1 MKSILWF
8 LLFLIPASIEAIAG
22 GVSRNDVGETER
34 LQMAPV
40 YAFLEHGGNP
50 NARNHFG
57 GTLLETAT
65 NWNYNQIVKSL
76 LLKGAD
82 PNQCRPSNEC
92 ALFIATGRDTEIL
105 RMLVAA
111 GADVNRSTTSHETI
125 LGRAA
130 GSQLRTFKNLTKTGG
145 YRGSLPDLVE
155 SVRILLAAGANINE
169 IDGSGRSALRNA
181 MLSNNIEIARL
192 LLQAGADVNQPVDK
206 QHYGTGP
213 GATILMETIGLYPQY
228 KDISA
233 IKLLLDFGANPQDQS
248 NEPYDG
254 YAESRGWEWNG
265 YSVLGYSAKHGFY
278 NVVKLLLDRGAD
290 PMIGRNDGRS
300 ALELAIQ
307 NGHTKTAA
315 LLMRHTTKQ
324 PTPPNSSLQRDAS
337 PATLARA
344 PELAR

>member
-1 MKSILWF
+1 MKSIIWF
-8 LLFLIPASIEAIAG
+8 LLFLIPTSIEAIAG
-22 GVSRNDVGETER
+22 KESINGIGETER

-40 YAFLEHGGNP
+40 YAFLEYGGDA

-57 GTLLETAT
+57 STLLETAT
-65 NWNYNQIVKSL
+65 NWNHRKIVKSL

-125 LGRAA
+125 LGSAA
-130 GSQLRTFKNLTKTGG
+130 GNQLRTFKNLRKTGG
-145 YRGSLPDLVE
+145 YRGQLPNLVE
-155 SVRILLAAGANINE
+155 SVRILIAAGANINE

-192 LLQAGADVNQPVDK
+192 LLQAGADVHQPINK
-206 QHYGTGP
+206 EYYGTGP
-213 GATILMETIGLYPQY
+213 GATILMETIGLYPQH

-248 NEPYDG
+248 HESYDG
-254 YAESRGWEWNG
+254 YVESRGWEWNG
-265 YSVLGYSAKHGFY
+265 YSVLGYSARRGFF

-290 PMIGRNDGRS
+290 PMVGRNDGRS
-300 ALELAIQ
+300 ALELAIK

-315 LLMRHTTKQ
+315 LLMRYTPKQ

-337 PATLARA
+337 PASRLRA
-344 PELAR
+344 PELVR

>member
-8 LLFLIPASIEAIAG
+8 LLFLIPTSIEGIAG
-22 GVSRNDVGETER
+22 EVSNNGVDETGR

-40 YAFLEHGGNP
+40 YAFLEHGGDP
-50 NARNHFG
+50 NAQNHFG

-65 NWNYNQIVKSL
+65 NWNYSQIVKSL

-82 PNQCRPSNEC
+82 PNRCRPSNEC

-111 GADVNRSTTSHETI
+111 GADVNRSTRSHQTI
-125 LGRAA
+125 LGSAA
-130 GSQLRTFKNLTKTGG
+130 GNQLQTFKNLTKTRG
-145 YRGSLPDLVE
+145 YRGPLPDIVE

-192 LLQAGADVNQPVDK
+192 LLQAGADVHQPITK
-206 QHYGTGP
+206 QYYGTGP
-213 GATILMETIGLYPQY
+213 GATILMESIGLYPQY
-228 KDISA
+228 KDINA
-233 IKLLLDFGANPQDQS
+233 ILLLLDFGANPQDQS
-248 NEPYDG
+248 HEPYDA
-254 YAESRGWEWNG
+254 YVESRGWDWNG
-265 YSVLGYSAKHGFY
+265 YSVLGYSAKRGFY
-278 NVVKLLLDRGAD
+278 YVVKLLLDRGAD

-307 NGHTKTAA
+307 NGHKKTAA
-315 LLMRHTTKQ
+315 LLRRHTTKQ
-324 PTPPNSSLQRDAS
+324 PTTPNSSLQRDAS
-337 PATLARA
+337 PASRLGA